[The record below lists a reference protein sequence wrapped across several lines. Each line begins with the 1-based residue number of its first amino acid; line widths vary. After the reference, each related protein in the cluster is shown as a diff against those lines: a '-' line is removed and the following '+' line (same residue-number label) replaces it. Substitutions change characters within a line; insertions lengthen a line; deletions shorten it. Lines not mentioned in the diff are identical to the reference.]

1 MVTSTAV
8 QLEPTETPREEVE
21 SVVVRFA
28 GDSGDGMQ
36 LTGSQFTLATALAGN
51 DLATFPDF
59 PAEIRAPIGTT
70 FGVSAFQINF
80 GARKIATAGDEPD
93 VLVAM
98 NPAALKVNLVD
109 VKFGGTIFVDTGTFT
124 ARNLKKAGF
133 ETDPL
138 EDDSLDGFQVVTI
151 DISKLTMEA
160 VKEHGLSNKEA
171 LRSKNMWT
179 LGLIYWLYDRD
190 REPTANWLRGKFA
203 KRPDIA
209 EANIAALN
217 AGHIY
222 GETAELP
229 GGMRGYSVL
238 QADIAPGLYRTIT
251 GAEALAWGLAAGAKL
266 ANLRMVLASYP
277 ITPASTLL
285 HILAGMKQFD
295 IITFQA
301 EDEMAAVCAAIGA
314 AFTGSLGVTSS
325 SGPGIALKG
334 EAIGLAIGVELP
346 LIVVNSQR
354 AGPSTGLPTK
364 TEQSDLYQAV
374 YGRNADAPL
383 VVLAASSSA
392 NCFEIG
398 IEAVRLATK
407 YMTPVMVL
415 SDGYMGNASEPWLIP
430 NFDSYTPFPVAFAD
444 QNQVGEKGYLPYVR
458 EEKTLARP
466 WARPG
471 TPGLEHRIGGI
482 ERADGTGNISY
493 DAENH
498 QLMTD
503 IRAAKIDGI
512 ANDIPLQDV
521 EQGNESGR
529 LAVVGW
535 GSTHGPISRAVG
547 NMRDLG
553 HDVSHIQLRHIWPLP
568 RNLGDLLGG
577 FDQVL
582 VPEMNNGQLVTVLRA
597 EYLVPAEPLNKVN
610 GQPFKIAEIEAAIQ
624 DRLDRQSGDAK

>member
-1 MVTSTAV
+1 MAVSTAV
-8 QLEPTETPREEVE
+8 ELEPTETSREEVE

-80 GARKIATAGDEPD
+80 GAREIVTAGDAPD

-98 NPAALKVNLVD
+98 NPAALKVNFSD
-109 VKFGGTIFVDTGTFT
+109 VKPGGTIIADTGTFN

-133 ETDPL
+133 DNDPL
-138 EDDSLDGFQVVTI
+138 EDDALDGYQVLKI
-151 DISKLTMEA
+151 DISKLTLEA
-160 VKEHGLSNKEA
+160 VKEHELSNKEA

-179 LGLIYWLYDRD
+179 LGLIYWMYDRE
-190 REPTANWLRGKFA
+190 REPTIDWLRGKFA
-203 KRPDIA
+203 KLPNVA
-209 EANIAALN
+209 EANISALN
-217 AGHIY
+217 AGHIF
-222 GETAELP
+222 GESTEMP
-229 GGMRGYSVL
+229 GGMRGYIVR
-238 QADIAPGLYRTIT
+238 QAEISPGLYRTVT
-251 GAEALAWGLAAGAKL
+251 GAEALAWGLAAGGKL

-295 IITFQA
+295 IVTFQA
-301 EDEMAAVCAAIGA
+301 EDEIAAVCAAIGA
-314 AFTGSLGVTSS
+314 SFAGSLGVTSS

-334 EAIGLAIGVELP
+334 EAIGLAISTELP

-354 AGPSTGLPTK
+354 AGPSTGMPTK
-364 TEQSDLYQAV
+364 TEQSDLYQSV
-374 YGRNADAPL
+374 YGRNADSPL

-392 NCFEIG
+392 NCFDMG

-407 YMTPVMVL
+407 YMTPVMLL

-430 NFDSYTPFPVAFAD
+430 DFDSFEPFPVKFAD
-444 QNQVGEKGYLPYVR
+444 ADQVGEEGFMPYVR
-458 EEKTLARP
+458 DEDTLARP
-466 WARPG
+466 WAKPG
-471 TPGLEHRIGGI
+471 TVGLEHRIGGI

-498 QLMTD
+498 QRMTKL
-503 IRAAKIDGI
+503 RAAKIDGI
-512 ANDIPLQDV
+512 ANDIPLQAV
-521 EQGNESGR
+521 EQGKDRGK

-535 GSTHGPISRAVG
+535 GSTYGPISRAVG
-547 NMRDLG
+547 NMRDMG
-553 HDVSHIQLRHIWPLP
+553 YDVSHVHVRHIWPLP

-577 FDQVL
+577 FEQV
-582 VPEMNNGQLVTVLRA
+582 VVSEMNNGQLVTVLRA
-597 EYLVPAEPLNKVN
+597 EYLIPAEPFNKIT
-610 GQPFKIAEIEAAIQ
+610 GQPFKISEIEEAIQ
-624 DRLDRQSGDAK
+624 SRLDGEIGEAK

>member
-1 MVTSTAV
+1 MAVSTAV
-8 QLEPTETPREEVE
+8 ELEPTEISREEVE

-80 GARKIATAGDEPD
+80 GAREIVTAGDAPD

-98 NPAALKVNLVD
+98 NPAALKVNFSD
-109 VKFGGTIFVDTGTFT
+109 VKPGGTIIADTGTFN

-133 ETDPL
+133 DNDPL
-138 EDDSLDGFQVVTI
+138 EDDALDGYQVLKI
-151 DISKLTMEA
+151 DISKLTLEA
-160 VKEHGLSNKEA
+160 VKEHELSNKEA

-179 LGLIYWLYDRD
+179 LGLIYWMYDRE
-190 REPTANWLRGKFA
+190 REPTIDWLRGKFA
-203 KRPDIA
+203 KLPNVA
-209 EANIAALN
+209 EANISALN
-217 AGHIY
+217 AGHIF
-222 GETAELP
+222 GESTEMP
-229 GGMRGYSVL
+229 GGMRGYIVR
-238 QADIAPGLYRTIT
+238 QAEISPGLYRTVT
-251 GAEALAWGLAAGAKL
+251 GAEALAWGLAAGGKL

-295 IITFQA
+295 IVTFQA
-301 EDEMAAVCAAIGA
+301 EDEIAAVCAAIGA
-314 AFTGSLGVTSS
+314 SFAGSLGVTSS

-334 EAIGLAIGVELP
+334 EAIGLAISTELP

-354 AGPSTGLPTK
+354 AGPSTGMPTK
-364 TEQSDLYQAV
+364 TEQSDLYQSV
-374 YGRNADAPL
+374 YGRNADSPL

-392 NCFEIG
+392 NCFDMG

-407 YMTPVMVL
+407 YMTPVMLL

-430 NFDSYTPFPVAFAD
+430 DFDSFEPFPVKFAD
-444 QNQVGEKGYLPYVR
+444 ADQVGEEGFMPYVR
-458 EEKTLARP
+458 DEDTLARP
-466 WARPG
+466 WAKPG
-471 TPGLEHRIGGI
+471 TVGLEHRIGGI

-498 QLMTD
+498 QHMTKL
-503 IRAAKIDGI
+503 RAAKIDGI
-512 ANDIPLQDV
+512 ANDIPLQVV
-521 EQGNESGR
+521 EQGKDRGK

-535 GSTHGPISRAVG
+535 GSTYGPISRAVG
-547 NMRDLG
+547 NMRDMG
-553 HDVSHIQLRHIWPLP
+553 YDVSHVHVRHIWPLP

-577 FDQVL
+577 FEQVV

-597 EYLVPAEPLNKVN
+597 EYLIPAEPFNKIT
-610 GQPFKIAEIEAAIQ
+610 GQPFKISEIEEAIQ
-624 DRLDRQSGDAK
+624 SRLDGEIGEAK